1 MAAIFEL
8 NVEKRDVKGTG
19 ASRRMRHAG
28 QVPGIIYGANKDPE
42 MVSFDH
48 NKIYHLLENEAFH
61 TSIIEVKGGKD
72 AQQVIL
78 RDVQYHP
85 FKQQVLHMDL
95 QRVSATEK
103 IHMRVPLHI
112 IGEELAPGVKLQEGI
127 VSHLITEVDVTCL
140 ASNLPEYLEA
150 DITELNLHDSLHL
163 SDIKLPDGVE
173 MTSMFHGGDD
183 LAVVTIA
190 AVRGSLEEDEAEG
203 ETPEEGEEGGEGAT
217 PEEPKEG
224 E

>member
-28 QVPGIIYGANKDPE
+28 QVPGIIYGANKEPE

-112 IGEELAPGVKLQEGI
+112 IGAELAPGVKLQEGI

-140 ASNLPEYLEA
+140 ASDLPEYLEA

-183 LAVVTIA
+183 L
-190 AVRGSLEEDEAEG
+190 
-203 ETPEEGEEGGEGAT
+203 
-217 PEEPKEG
+217 
-224 E
+224 

>member
-19 ASRRMRHAG
+19 ASRRLRRTG
-28 QVPGIIYGANKDPE
+28 QVPGIIYGANKDTE
-42 MVSFDH
+42 MVCFDH
-48 NKIYHLLENEAFH
+48 DKIYHLLENEAFH
-61 TSIIEVKGGKD
+61 TSIIDVKSSND
-72 AQQVIL
+72 TQQVIL

-85 FKQQVLHMDL
+85 FRQLVLHMDL
-95 QRVSATEK
+95 QRVSASEK

-112 IGEELAPGVKLQEGI
+112 VGEDVAPGVKLQDGI

-150 DITELNLHDSLHL
+150 DISELDLHDSLHL
-163 SDIKLPDGVE
+163 SDIKLPEGVE
-173 MTSMFHGGDD
+173 MTSMSHGGDD
-183 LAVVTIA
+183 LAVVTVA
-190 AVRGSLEEDEAEG
+190 AVRGSLEEEVE
-203 ETPEEGEEGGEGAT
+203 EPKEGEEGEGEA